1 MSNYINPFE
10 KFLPSKTYIELSIAN
25 PIIPEGYIQLVED
38 IKDGKIGDGITPFN
52 SLPFFRI
59 RKEENNESNFLN
71 EMIKEDNV
79 DVYCE

>member
-1 MSNYINPFE
+1 MSDYINPFE
-10 KFLPSKTYIELSIAN
+10 KFLPSKIYLELIVTN

-38 IKDGKIGDGITPFN
+38 IKDGKIGDGVTPFN

-59 RKEENNESNFLN
+59 KKEENNKSNFLN

-79 DVYCE
+79 DAYCE